1 MDKRY
6 RIGDIAKECSVTIRT
21 VRYYEEL
28 GLLKQN
34 RRTRGNQRYYS
45 ENDILYI
52 KRILELK
59 DLGFSLEEIKK
70 IVSLKKA
77 DETGEKRR
85 NELLRQYRAKLS
97 ESLER
102 KQKIEDHIDELSWRI
117 KQLEG
122 AADTFTECPGPLC
135 KDCIYSGKC
144 IFGPSNKLD

>member
-1 MDKRY
+1 MEKKY
-6 RIGDIAKECSVTIRT
+6 RIGDIAKECNVTIRT

-34 RRTRGNQRYYS
+34 RRSKGNQRYYS
-45 ENDILYI
+45 DSDILYI

-59 DLGFSLEEIKK
+59 DLGFSLDEIKK
-70 IVSLKKA
+70 IISLKKA

-85 NELLRQYRAKLS
+85 NELLRQYRVKLS

-102 KQKIEDHIDELSWRI
+102 KAKIENHIDELSWRI

-122 AADTFTECPGPLC
+122 ADNAFTECPGPLC
-135 KDCIYSGKC
+135 ETCIYKGKC
-144 IFGPSNKLD
+144 IFSPKSKD